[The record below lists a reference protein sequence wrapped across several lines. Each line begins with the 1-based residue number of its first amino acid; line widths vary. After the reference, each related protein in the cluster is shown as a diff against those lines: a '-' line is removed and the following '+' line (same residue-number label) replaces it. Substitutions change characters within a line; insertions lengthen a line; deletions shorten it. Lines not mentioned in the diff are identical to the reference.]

1 MSRLPFELL
10 LALRYLRP
18 KRTFVSVITLISVL
32 GVTLGVAVLII
43 VISVMTGFDREMR
56 TKILGFNAHLKIMP
70 RDRTMHDYPAV
81 AALVRS
87 NANVTGVAPFVLGQ
101 VLLETHPAPGQ
112 QSQVTAPWVRGV
124 DPELERQV
132 STLTTNIISGSFD
145 LSGRG
150 IVLGRELADSLGLMV
165 GDRVSVYSPRDIR
178 TMRKAQK
185 RGKEQAVLP
194 DDYEVRGVFD
204 SGWYEF
210 NATVIVAALE
220 NAQEFYALGDNVHGL
235 IGSVR
240 DPFQAGGV
248 ARALG
253 RQLGPSYRVTYW
265 MEDNPLMVAVM
276 VEKNLMLYILF
287 FIVVVAAFGITCT
300 LITFVVMKT
309 AEVGLLKAIGATDRQ
324 VMLVFLMQSLIVSF
338 AGIAL
343 GVLSGLL
350 AITYRNE
357 FLDLMRAVTGLDLF
371 PASIYGFSQLPAQI
385 MPGDVAI
392 ICGGSILICLLAAV
406 LPARHASRLKPVE
419 ALRHE

>member
-56 TKILGFNAHLKIMP
+56 TKILGFNAHLKIIP
-70 RDRTMHDYPAV
+70 RDRTLQDYPAT

-87 NANVTGVAPFVLGQ
+87 NAAVTAVAPFVLGQ
-101 VLLETHPAPGQ
+101 VLLETHVGTGQ

-124 DPELERQV
+124 DPDLERQV
-132 STLTTNIISGSFD
+132 STLATNIIAGSFD

-150 IVLGRELADSLGLMV
+150 ILIGRELAESLNLMI
-165 GDRVSVYSPRDIR
+165 GDRVSVYSPKDIKA
-178 TMRKAQK
+178 MREAQK
-185 RGKEQAVLP
+185 KGKDQAVLP
-194 DDYEVRGVFD
+194 DDFEVRGVFD

-210 NATVIVAALE
+210 NATVVVTSLE
-220 NAQEFYALGDNVHGL
+220 NAQQFYDLGESVHGL
-235 IGSVR
+235 IGTVR
-240 DPFQAGGV
+240 DPFHAGSV

-253 RQLGPSYRVTYW
+253 QRLGPGFRVTYW

-309 AEVGLLKAIGATDRQ
+309 GEVGLLKAIGATDRQ
-324 VMLVFLMQSLIVSF
+324 VMLVFLTQSLVVSLM
-338 AGIAL
+338 GIAI
-343 GVLSGLL
+343 GVIGGIL

-357 FLDLMRAVTGLDLF
+357 FLGMMRSLTGLDLF

-385 MPGDVAI
+385 MPRDVAI
-392 ICGGSILICLLAAV
+392 ICGGSVIICLLAAI

-419 ALRHE
+419 ALRYE